1 MSDHIML
8 SARVFNTP
16 HLIDPAKLQ
25 AICFAMQD
33 KLQITVAE
41 PAEHVMRPQA
51 SVGRWEGMDR
61 KSGMIIDGGVG
72 IIPITGTLVNRGAWI
87 GTSSGLQSY
96 DGIAQ
101 QLRMAAE
108 NRSIHSVILDLNTY
122 GGEAAGV
129 ADLGSEIRDLS
140 ARKRVVALVADHALS
155 GGYWIAAAAPEIVT
169 TETGSTGSIGVVL
182 THQDVSEAAER
193 AGIRITHI
201 YAGADKTL
209 GSPFR
214 QLSDEDAAKLQAS
227 VDQLYEMFTSRVD
240 AYRGGKLTSK
250 SIGARLFRG
259 QDAVKAGLADRV
271 MSGRAL
277 LAEMQ
282 KATGRRSSRMTDD
295 DKLYTESEVAAKVSA
310 ATTALKAEH
319 ETAQKSAVDAAVTSE
334 RERIASINQIAQAG
348 FEKDRDAAIAEGT
361 APGEFAV
368 QMLKLAD
375 ERGVTLAGMRAG
387 SPEVVPHAN
396 APEKE
401 GRKTAQID
409 TGAIYAAR
417 KKED

>member
-1 MSDHIML
+1 
-8 SARVFNTP
+8 
-16 HLIDPAKLQ
+16 
-25 AICFAMQD
+25 
-33 KLQITVAE
+33 
-41 PAEHVMRPQA
+41 
-51 SVGRWEGMDR
+51 
-61 KSGMIIDGGVG
+61 
-72 IIPITGTLVNRGAWI
+72 
-87 GTSSGLQSY
+87 
-96 DGIAQ
+96 
-101 QLRMAAE
+101 
-108 NRSIHSVILDLNTY
+108 
-122 GGEAAGV
+122 
-129 ADLGSEIRDLS
+129 
-140 ARKRVVALVADHALS
+140 
-155 GGYWIAAAAPEIVT
+155 
-169 TETGSTGSIGVVL
+169 
-182 THQDVSEAAER
+182 
-193 AGIRITHI
+193 
-201 YAGADKTL
+201 
-209 GSPFR
+209 
-214 QLSDEDAAKLQAS
+214 
-227 VDQLYEMFTSRVD
+227 
-240 AYRGGKLTSK
+240 
-250 SIGARLFRG
+250 
-259 QDAVKAGLADRV
+259 
-271 MSGRAL
+271 
-277 LAEMQ
+277 
-282 KATGRRSSRMTDD
+282 MTDD